1 VQIEQCH
8 FNSFIAIT
16 KAKLKTFKLLSIC
29 LSLAA
34 VLSACN
40 LPGISSSPSQTTD
53 QNPAGSV
60 ATMTSQ
66 VNPIQTQVTIIAQT
80 YTAPTVIVSPMSTPF
95 PPNTPVWSVY
105 KYTCELVDGGGTMTM
120 NLTWTDRSNS
130 EDGYK
135 VYRDKQVI
143 ATLAPNAT
151 YYVDVAFV
159 ATGKT
164 LSYSVEAFN
173 QDWQASSSTI
183 TYGCQ

>member
-1 VQIEQCH
+1 VIV
-8 FNSFIAIT
+8 
-16 KAKLKTFKLLSIC
+16 KAKLKIFKLLSIF
-29 LSLAA
+29 LSLVA
-34 VLSACN
+34 VISACN

-120 NLTWTDRSNS
+120 NLTWTDRSNN

-143 ATLAPNAT
+143 ATLAPNST
-151 YYVDVAFV
+151 YYVDIAFV

-173 QDWQASSSTI
+173 KDWRVSSSTI